1 MMRLALVLVSLI
13 LISHGPVFSQS
24 GRRLKE
30 PKTPSP
36 PIEPAKEPLPSEP
49 VKAEVSSP
57 VTAERNQ
64 EYICTDDGTL
74 ARVLDSQSN
83 PEEILSSKAVD
94 TRVEITSKP
103 KPSYTKEARRLG
115 VQGFVVLKV
124 VLSASGKVGRVR
136 VVKRLPAGLT
146 ENAIKAVCK
155 LEFRPAMKDGRPVSQ
170 WVNVEYVFR
179 LADSSVFRP

>member
-1 MMRLALVLVSLI
+1 MMRLALVVVSLI
-13 LISHGPVFSQS
+13 VVSHGPVSAQS

-30 PKTPSP
+30 TKTPPP

-49 VKAEVSSP
+49 ARADVSSS

-64 EYICTDDGTL
+64 EYTCTDDGTL
-74 ARVLDSQSN
+74 ARVLDSESN

-155 LEFRPAMKDGRPVSQ
+155 LEFKPAMKGGRPVSQ
-170 WVNVEYVFR
+170 WVDVEYVFR